1 MANDGHEPNPVHT
14 CFSLAWLVRTV
25 LYFLMIEKKNQKMS
39 NISGNKHYTEFGVFY
54 FQDEGVDELLGIPS
68 TKYI

>member
-25 LYFLMIEKKNQKMS
+25 LYVLMIEKNEKMS
-39 NISGNKHYTEFGVFY
+39 NISWHKNCTEFGVFY